1 MKKTIW
7 ISLGVVAV
15 AVIVLIII
23 NRVTGSEDL
32 AQLEA
37 EVGFGEVKVVVA
49 VTGELQAER
58 SVEIMG
64 PTELRTSRSHRFS
77 QIKIQDLIPEGT
89 IVDEGDYIA
98 TLDRSDAT
106 NRLKDLEDE
115 LEEMRTTLERV
126 QLDTT
131 INLRN
136 LRDELVNLEY
146 NMEEAKITL
155 DQSKYESPAVI
166 RQAQIDLDKSE
177 RAFEQAKLNYRLKQ
191 QQYRADMREAQLN
204 LAREQRD
211 YDDMVALI
219 DKFTISAPSPGMVIY
234 KKEWGGAK
242 RKVGSMIS
250 AWDLTVATLPDLT
263 SLISKTYV
271 NEIDISKIKMGQA
284 VQIGVDA
291 FPEKEFTGTVTEVA
305 NIGEQ
310 LPNTDAKVFEVVI
323 KLDGT
328 DPVLRPAMTTS
339 NQIITATFQ
348 NVTYLPL
355 EAIFVQ
361 DSIPM
366 VFKKNGVKQ
375 VVLLGQENENQ
386 VIIEKGVSPGENV
399 LLSMPE
405 EPEKY
410 KLQGEEIIA
419 EIRERERL
427 RREEEERMKAEA
439 IQAAE
444 ERSRMQQMMQS
455 GQRPEGQGMQ
465 FNARRAGGQ
474 TRDGEGQM
482 QRMQPSDRP
491 ASRTTATDT
500 TKVENPGG
508 QK

>member
-7 ISLGVVAV
+7 ITSAI
-15 AVIVLIII
+15 VIVAIII
-23 NRVTGSEDL
+23 LVVISKLTGTEDL

-37 EVGFGEVKVVVA
+37 EVGYGEFKVVVA

-89 IVDEGDYIA
+89 IIEEGDYIA

-155 DQSKYESPAVI
+155 DQSRYESPAVI
-166 RQAQIDLDKSE
+166 RQAQIDLDKAE
-177 RAFEQAKLNYRLKQ
+177 RAFEQTKLNYRLKV

-204 LAREQRD
+204 LSREQRD
-211 YDDMVALI
+211 YDDMVKLI
-219 DKFTISAPSPGMVIY
+219 EKFTITAPAPGMVIY
-234 KKEWGGAK
+234 KKEWGGQK

-250 AWDLTVATLPDLT
+250 AWDLTVATLPDLS

-271 NEIDISKIKMGQA
+271 NEIDISKIRRGQE

-291 FPEKEFTGTVTEVA
+291 FPEKEFMGKVIEVA

-323 KLDGT
+323 KLDGS

-339 NQIITATFQ
+339 NLIVTATFDS
-348 NVTYLPL
+348 VMFLPL
-355 EAIFVQ
+355 EAIYVE

-366 VFKKNGVKQ
+366 VYKKNGVKQ
-375 VVLLGQENENQ
+375 VVLLGEENENQ
-386 VIIEKGVSPGENV
+386 VIIENGLSPGESV
-399 LLSMPE
+399 LLTMPE
-405 EPEKY
+405 EPGKF
-410 KLQGEEIIA
+410 KLQGEDIIA
-419 EIRERERL
+419 EIKERDRL
-427 RREEEERMKAEA
+427 KREEEERLKAEA
-439 IQAAE
+439 MQATE
-444 ERSRMQQMMQS
+444 ESSRMQQFMRTGEGSQGAMRQFN
-455 GQRPEGQGMQ
+455 GQRPRGQAQGGQGHMQ
-465 FNARRAGGQ
+465 EVQSSETRTGSDTSKVQ
-474 TRDGEGQM
+474 T
-482 QRMQPSDRP
+482 
-491 ASRTTATDT
+491 
-500 TKVENPGG
+500 PGD